1 MQFYFRRY
9 EGLTPLTKNDRY
21 RGCFPQNLLNF
32 QESCLCEQ
40 LWKTQKKKTKI
51 RRKATNDWRPVTKGF
66 LTFLGSIKMEH
77 CSVSAFHY
85 FHWSHKTTSF
95 LLKFSHNTA
104 SQFRYV
110 IYFYDRDWQSSF
122 HFSEFAGVHIGLL
135 LGRQLKYCMKIFYK
149 STELHANVKMSV
161 IQSHHIGDVTKSI

>member
-1 MQFYFRRY
+1 
-9 EGLTPLTKNDRY
+9 
-21 RGCFPQNLLNF
+21 
-32 QESCLCEQ
+32 
-40 LWKTQKKKTKI
+40 
-51 RRKATNDWRPVTKGF
+51 
-66 LTFLGSIKMEH
+66 MEH

-149 STELHANVKMSV
+149 STNERYTKPSHRWCYQVNLDKLPKYRNVQTIPITFCTVLLQSASRCLQCNNMSV
-161 IQSHHIGDVTKSI
+161 HKQRKLAQSYIH